1 MTSNNWPCNSA
12 VAAAIFASSR
22 AFTAICSVVQVAEVT
37 WIAVTKSTIF
47 SPFIAAKAS
56 GNRSVATQPTTKAVA
71 PGVFFFSL
79 FRGVAQ
85 FDSSAALNPNG
96 LAGLLGCFLS
106 FAQWVGLA
114 VHGFSVIAPAQSFN
128 HSS

>member
-1 MTSNNWPCNSA
+1 MTKPFQINGGV
-12 VAAAIFASSR
+12 VAKPA
-22 AFTAICSVVQVAEVT
+22 
-37 WIAVTKSTIF
+37 
-47 SPFIAAKAS
+47 
-56 GNRSVATQPTTKAVA
+56 TKAVA

-106 FAQWVGLA
+106 SAQQWGGLA
-114 VHGFSVIAPAQSFN
+114 VHGFSVIRPAQSFN